1 MGITEVQRKEAV
13 GILAGFL
20 HREELRTL
28 DTAVMQLVGH
38 LMDLHQEVTPLTAI
52 VTQQRTLPGLLR
64 DHQIG
69 AGCRVLPPVE
79 ETEVGIREETA
90 RSTRCQG
97 LAVKALPDEH
107 VLLVQGIALTKRLYH
122 SRHQVREVI
131 VTIHISRIFL
141 HGILH
146 PQNGRIL
153 TGLGIENPYPIR
165 ILDAEI
171 DILEGIGS
179 LTARAKG
186 PD

>member
-1 MGITEVQRKEAV
+1 MGIMEVQRKETV
-13 GILAGFL
+13 GILTGFL
-20 HREELRTL
+20 HGQELSTL

-38 LMDLHQEVTPLTAI
+38 LMDLHKKVTPLAAV

-64 DHQIG
+64 YHQIG
-69 AGCRVLPPVE
+69 TGCRVLAPIE

-107 VLLVQGIALTKRLYH
+107 VLLVQGIALTQRLYH
-122 SRHQVREVI
+122 SRHQVGEII
-131 VTIHISRIFL
+131 VTVRICRIL
-141 HGILH
+141 LYGVLH
-146 PQNGRIL
+146 PQDGRIL

-171 DILEGIGS
+171 DVLEGIGS
-179 LTARAKG
+179 LAARAKG